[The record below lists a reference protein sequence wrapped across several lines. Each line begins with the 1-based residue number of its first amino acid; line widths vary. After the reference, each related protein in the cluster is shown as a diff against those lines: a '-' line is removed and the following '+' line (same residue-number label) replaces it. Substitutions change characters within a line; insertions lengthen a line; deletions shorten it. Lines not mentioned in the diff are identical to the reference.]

1 MAYSTRSSLR
11 AMTAAALVLASIA
24 GAAGPGEKEARA
36 AALEAKKAFDLGD
49 YAKAIEQYESAYR
62 LKAAPG
68 LLFNLGQ
75 SHRKAGNLD
84 RATFYFRRY
93 LETDPPAAQAKATED
108 VLAEVEKELQ
118 SQQASKTEQEKAE
131 AERLKIEEERKHA
144 LAEQQRKIEL
154 EKARLEVANAEQ
166 RRLELEAALK
176 KDPPP
181 PPVYQ
186 RWWFWTAIGAA
197 VAGGAVTAA
206 AVATAPQPAQTTFP
220 DINAR

>member
-1 MAYSTRSSLR
+1 MASLIRSDFLFL
-11 AMTAAALVLASIA
+11 TLVLASVA
-24 GAAGPGEKEARA
+24 SAASPGEKEARA
-36 AALEAKKAFDLGD
+36 AALEGKKAFDLGD
-49 YAKAIEQYESAYR
+49 YAKAIAQYEKAYQ

-93 LETDPPAAQAKATED
+93 LETNPPSAQAKATED
-108 VLAEVEKELQ
+108 VLAEVEKEAAAQ
-118 SQQASKTEQEKAE
+118 KVAQNDQQKAD
-131 AERLKIEEERKHA
+131 AERLKLEEERKHA
-144 LAEQQRKIEL
+144 LAETQRKIDL

-186 RWWFWTAIGAA
+186 RWWFWTAIGA
-197 VAGGAVTAA
+197 VVVGGAVTATV
-206 AVATAPQPAQTTFP
+206 VATAPQPALTTFP
-220 DINAR
+220 DINARQ

>member
-1 MAYSTRSSLR
+1 MACWIRSELLLVTLLASV
-11 AMTAAALVLASIA
+11 AAA
-24 GAAGPGEKEARA
+24 AAPGEKEARA

-49 YAKAIEQYESAYR
+49 YAKAIEQYEAAYK

-93 LETDPPAAQAKATED
+93 LETNPPEAQAKATED
-108 VLAEVEKELQ
+108 VLAEVEAEAEKQ
-118 SQQASKTEQEKAE
+118 KVDKTEQEKAE
-131 AERLKIEEERKHA
+131 AERLKLEEERKHA
-144 LAEQQRKIEL
+144 LAEQQRKIDL
-154 EKARLEVANAEQ
+154 EKARLEAANAEQ

-176 KDPPP
+176 REAPPP
-181 PPVYQ
+181 PTPVTQ
-186 RWWFWTAIGAA
+186 RWWFWTAVGAA
-197 VAGGAVTAA
+197 VVGGAVTATV
-206 AVATAPQPAQTTFP
+206 VATAPQPAQTTFP

>member
-93 LETDPPAAQAKATED
+93 L
-108 VLAEVEKELQ
+108 
-118 SQQASKTEQEKAE
+118 
-131 AERLKIEEERKHA
+131 
-144 LAEQQRKIEL
+144 
-154 EKARLEVANAEQ
+154 
-166 RRLELEAALK
+166 
-176 KDPPP
+176 
-181 PPVYQ
+181 
-186 RWWFWTAIGAA
+186 
-197 VAGGAVTAA
+197 
-206 AVATAPQPAQTTFP
+206 
-220 DINAR
+220 